1 MKEIFLKRLNLIW
14 FALLGGQVMFL
25 GVVLLVFKG
34 QLVNPELQGL
44 LDYVAVVV
52 LFPAVF
58 MSQFLYKQ
66 AIQKIKGDQLS
77 PQEKLTA
84 YQTATIIKGAL
95 LEGSNLFCIVA
106 YMLTNT
112 HWLVIVIVAVLG
124 FFFTQKPSL
133 QKFDTELEEDF
144 KI

>member
-1 MKEIFLKRLNLIW
+1 MKEDFFKRLNLIW

-25 GVVLLVFKG
+25 GVVLLVLKD
-34 QLVNPELQGL
+34 QSVNSELQGL
-44 LDYVAVVV
+44 LDYVAVVA
-52 LFPAVF
+52 LLPAVF

-66 AIQKIKGDQLS
+66 AIQKIKENKLS
-77 PQEKLTA
+77 NQEKLTA

-95 LEGSNLFCIVA
+95 LEGGNLFCIVA

-112 HWLVIVIVAVLG
+112 QWLIIVIVAVLG
-124 FFFTQKPSL
+124 FFFTQKPSI
-133 QKFDTELEEDF
+133 QKFDTELEENF